1 MAGWILLTIVPI
13 ILGVF
18 MANQN
23 RPKNM
28 GRKKA
33 LRAFTIAYPQK
44 VVNCMVI
51 TAFLMVGVVA
61 LTAYMAPDVLTVCS
75 AYYIIY
81 VIVSGFVVGLAI
93 LLGRRAVSFNCDKIE
108 VTTGL
113 FGKPAEYSAADL
125 VHLDIRKTDVR
136 AMKEDGSLLFS
147 AGVMMENL
155 DLFFAWT
162 HERPYIK
169 LTMNGKA
176 LPQKGGKPQD
186 PDRKPN

>member
-1 MAGWILLTIVPI
+1 MAGWILLTIVPL

-18 MANQN
+18 MAHQN

-44 VVNCMVI
+44 VVNCVVV

-61 LTAYMAPDVLTVCS
+61 LTAYLAPDVLTVCS
-75 AYYIIY
+75 VYYVIY
-81 VIVSGFVVGLAI
+81 VVIIGLVVMLAI
-93 LLGRRAVSFNCDKIE
+93 LLGRRAFSFDGEKIE

-169 LTMNGKA
+169 LTMNGKE
-176 LPQKGGKPQD
+176 LPQKGAKPQD
-186 PDRKPN
+186 PGRKPN